1 MARVHHLVRIVSS
14 SWSIMFVFWT
24 TSEIVCVCVYRFHVF
39 VFVCQRWRVLL
50 WCAVWMLW
58 AARELLPISSKA
70 TARVE
75 VVVAVVVVQAEGVVV
90 KVVQAVG
97 VVVEAKPERWH
108 RSSLSHTCHLQYA
121 HKHTHTCSFFSFW
134 VCRAVRSYS
143 QPLPSE
149 YVHQLHLSYTLSYAL
164 QCIVLHTVLRTLLN
178 LQCHEKP
185 RLTKPATPE
194 SELRGNF
201 CASPPVILMHYK
213 SAQLWEEQQHKAV
226 VVGINDKV

>member
-1 MARVHHLVRIVSS
+1 MARAPHLVRIVSS

-24 TSEIVCVCVYRFHVF
+24 TSETVCVCVCLFRVF

-75 VVVAVVVVQAEGVVV
+75 VEVVVVEVVQAE
-90 KVVQAVG
+90 G
-97 VVVEAKPERWH
+97 VVVEAKPERLH

-121 HKHTHTCSFFSFW
+121 HKH

-149 YVHQLHLSYTLSYAL
+149 YVHQLHLSYAMSY
-164 QCIVLHTVLRTLLN
+164 TMSYTMSW
-178 LQCHEKP
+178 E
-185 RLTKPATPE
+185 ATT
-194 SELRGNF
+194 N
-201 CASPPVILMHYK
+201 
-213 SAQLWEEQQHKAV
+213 KACYSREWIA
-226 VVGINDKV
+226 GEF

>member
-1 MARVHHLVRIVSS
+1 MARALHLVRIVSS

-24 TSEIVCVCVYRFHVF
+24 TSEIVCICVRLFRVF

-75 VVVAVVVVQAEGVVV
+75 VVVVVVAVQTE
-90 KVVQAVG
+90 G
-97 VVVEAKPERWH
+97 VVVEAKPERLH
-108 RSSLSHTCHLQYA
+108 RSSLSHTCHLQCA

-149 YVHQLHLSYTLSYAL
+149 YVHQLHLSYTLSY
-164 QCIVLHTVLRTLLN
+164 TLSYA
-178 LQCHEKP
+178 H
-185 RLTKPATPE
+185 
-194 SELRGNF
+194 S
-201 CASPPVILMHYK
+201 
-213 SAQLWEEQQHKAV
+213 
-226 VVGINDKV
+226 

>member
-1 MARVHHLVRIVSS
+1 MARAHHLGRIVSS
-14 SWSIMFVFWT
+14 WWSIMFVFWT
-24 TSEIVCVCVYRFHVF
+24 TLEIVCVCVFRAF

-70 TARVE
+70 TARME
-75 VVVAVVVVQAEGVVV
+75 VVVVVQAEGVVV
-90 KVVQAVG
+90 
-97 VVVEAKPERWH
+97 EAKPERLH

-149 YVHQLHLSYTLSYAL
+149 YVHQLHLSYTMSYTLSYAL
-164 QCIVLHTVLRTLLN
+164 SYAL
-178 LQCHEKP
+178 
-185 RLTKPATPE
+185 
-194 SELRGNF
+194 S
-201 CASPPVILMHYK
+201 
-213 SAQLWEEQQHKAV
+213 
-226 VVGINDKV
+226 